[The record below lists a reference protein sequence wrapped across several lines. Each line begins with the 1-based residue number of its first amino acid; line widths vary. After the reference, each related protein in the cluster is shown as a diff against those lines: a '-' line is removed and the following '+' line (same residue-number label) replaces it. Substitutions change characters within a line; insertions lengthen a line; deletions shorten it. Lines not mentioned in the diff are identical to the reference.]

1 MRSRPARSISMPRRP
16 AMAVRWT
23 MPFVEPPIDS
33 STRKAFSMDLP
44 LMIWSGVSRDAAMAT
59 AVAPVRSAT
68 RTRSAVTAG
77 ADAPPAT
84 IMPSASVMQA
94 MVLAVPITEQVP
106 TLATSW
112 LFTSAISGASISS
125 AR

>member
-94 MVLAVPITEQVP
+94 MVLAVPIVMQVP
-106 TLATSW
+106 
-112 LFTSAISGASISS
+112 
-125 AR
+125 

>member
-1 MRSRPARSISMPRRP
+1 MPRRP
-16 AMAVRWT
+16 AIAVTWIT
-23 MPFVEPPIDS
+23 PFVDPPMAS
-33 STRKAFSMDLP
+33 STRSAFSNAFAVR
-44 LMIWSGVSRDAAMAT
+44 IWSGVMRFFAMSTAT
-59 AVAPVRSAT
+59 APVRSAI

-77 ADAPPAT
+77 AEAPPGT
-84 IMPSASVMQA
+84 IIPSASVTHA

-112 LFTSAISGASISS
+112 LFTREISSESISS